1 MTPFLLQ
8 VLNGVAFGMLLF
20 LLAAGLS
27 LIFGSMKILNLTH
40 GSYYLLGGYIGYSVV
55 RATGSFVLAAVAA
68 CIIVGVLGILMERF
82 FLRRF
87 HQDELPQALLTFGFV
102 FIFADVCFLLWGG
115 NPLTLP
121 KPAPL
126 TRSIDLGVTLFPTYR
141 VFLIAIGAVIA
152 ALLWWF
158 LDRTRLGAMVRA
170 GVDDEETTRAIGIN
184 VSALFMGV
192 YGTGAALAAL
202 GGVLGG
208 ALVGVYPGADFEV
221 LLLGFVV
228 VIVGGLGSLR
238 GALVGALFVGL
249 ADNFGKAYF
258 PELAPFSMFLPMV
271 LILTLRPNG
280 LFGRQ

>member
-1 MTPFLLQ
+1 MAPFLLQ
-8 VLNGVAFGMLLF
+8 VLNGIAFGMLLF

-55 RATGSFVLAAVAA
+55 NATGSFLAAVVVA
-68 CIIVGVLGILMERF
+68 CAVVALLGIVMERF
-82 FLRRF
+82 FLRHF
-87 HQDELPQALLTFGFV
+87 HQDDLPQTLLTFGFL
-102 FIFADVCFLLWGG
+102 FILADVCFLLWGG

-121 KPAPL
+121 KPEFLA
-126 TRSIDLGVTLFPTYR
+126 RSIDLGIIHFPSYR
-141 VFLIAIGAVIA
+141 LFLIGVGLVIA
-152 ALLWWF
+152 VLLWWF
-158 LDRTRLGAMVRA
+158 QERTRFGAMLRA
-170 GVDDEETTRAIGIN
+170 GVDDEETSRAIGVN
-184 VSALFMGV
+184 VSALFMAV
-192 YGTGAALAAL
+192 YGAGAALAAL

-238 GALVGALFVGL
+238 GALFGALFVGL
-249 ADNFGKAYF
+249 IDNFGKAYF
-258 PELAPFSMFLPMV
+258 PELAPFSMFVPMV

-280 LFGRQ
+280 LFGRP